1 MLPFH
6 YGSDSQISKKKHG
19 SPFKVRAMNRKKCWR
34 RRTGMHF
41 HYSGI
46 EKIDWL
52 NQYTLIGWN
61 RNGIGFALLP
71 SFYPKNKLQW
81 NLYQN
86 PPPVQTGFLWL
97 ELIAVAQRLQG
108 DRFSMMTARRPQW
121 KRHGRNEKR
130 FCGGLGFPQNIT
142 PGVPWWIGVRHSP
155 NRSVTHFKFR
165 YRLLLLFHHRS
176 TVSKIRL
183 LIHRYYPL
191 HRCDRWWIG
200 YIIKRAME
208 SFFWGRMNFSCWLLW

>member
-1 MLPFH
+1 MRIRHSIKSSSFIFRNNCRVSPPGGQKMQTSFLRLQTLYKSKVCYP
-6 YGSDSQISKKKHG
+6 STMEVIPKSQKKKHG

-86 PPPVQTGFLWL
+86 PPPVQTATWYKFIIITKKQKKLRWSWL
-97 ELIAVAQRLQG
+97 R
-108 DRFSMMTARRPQW
+108 
-121 KRHGRNEKR
+121 K
-130 FCGGLGFPQNIT
+130 QNSNPI
-142 PGVPWWIGVRHSP
+142 
-155 NRSVTHFKFR
+155 F
-165 YRLLLLFHHRS
+165 
-176 TVSKIRL
+176 L
-183 LIHRYYPL
+183 LI
-191 HRCDRWWIG
+191 WQ
-200 YIIKRAME
+200 
-208 SFFWGRMNFSCWLLW
+208 